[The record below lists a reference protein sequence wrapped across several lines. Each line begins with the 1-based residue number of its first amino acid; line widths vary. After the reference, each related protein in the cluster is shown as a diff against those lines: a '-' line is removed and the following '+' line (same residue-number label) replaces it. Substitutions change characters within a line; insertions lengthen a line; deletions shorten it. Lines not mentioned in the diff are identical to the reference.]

1 MANRNQQNFAMGEVA
16 PAYYSRTD
24 LAMYGAALRTLRNAY
39 VMRTGGVQNRP
50 GTLYKGTTK
59 NNGAARLVSCVF
71 SDEQNYLLEFTDE
84 RVRIWQDGALV
95 QAVIFG
101 AWSSPV
107 AYVAGLAV
115 TNGGATYYCYLA
127 HTSGATSE
135 PGTGVDWQD
144 YWTLLTNDVIEI
156 PVPYQD
162 TDLDDIVSV
171 VIAPGPSTGTMILV
185 HPSYAPRLLAQT
197 SDLNQAWNVSVAD
210 FTEGVI
216 AAPTGF
222 SASVG
227 GTGGFIYAVTAV
239 DADGNESVLSNTD
252 ETNNTATS
260 FTNCTLSWSS
270 VTGAVSYK
278 VYRTTYG
285 TFGLLGSSTT
295 TSFLDEF
302 PLGGSLDGPPLDAG
316 VFIGTGNYPS
326 TAAIYQ
332 QRLLLGATNLER
344 DRVWASVS
352 AQPLN
357 FTTSEPLEDSDSLN
371 WRQLARRGVKVQ
383 HLLGIAQR
391 LISFNNIGEF
401 IIQGGQS
408 GILTPGEVNPTEL
421 SYNGASN
428 LEPLPID
435 DTALYVQARGNQV
448 RNLVPANSDGYS
460 GTDVSRTAQHMLQ
473 RYTIVAWAFQEN
485 PNSII
490 WIVRSDGALLSL
502 TYERESGLIGWARHD
517 TDGVVESIAV
527 AEEGTE
533 DAVYVVVRRTIN
545 SVTKRYVERLD
556 DRLATNPVL
565 MDAAVTVSATDV
577 DALSVV
583 ASDGSVSGGGVST
596 ITLAFST
603 TSPFVAPAIGD
614 QISLTYSGDTATWTV
629 TSTSGGFALTSSAV
643 AAQTLALACISPTE
657 ITIAAANWA
666 KVGNWTAIGGL
677 THLLGE
683 TISAVNGGTV
693 VASPNNPA
701 YSAITVNAGGVADLN
716 VAITGSASVGL
727 PYTTDIQ
734 TLDIDAVG
742 TTVKDRGM
750 QVGGVIAWVE
760 DSGPFYA
767 GPEVPAGN
775 AITGLEAFVPRDTEG
790 YATTSAVTGVA
801 EVTLQATYNN
811 TGRVL
816 IRQVDPVPLTI
827 LSIAPTGFLNGGR

>member
-1 MANRNQQNFAMGEVA
+1 MNISQRNFGLGEIA
-16 PAYYSRTD
+16 PPYYSRTD
-24 LAMYGAALRTLRNAY
+24 LAAYGAALRTLRNAY
-39 VMRTGGVQNRP
+39 VMRTGGIQSRP
-50 GTLYKGTTK
+50 GMLYKGTTK
-59 NNGAARLVSCVF
+59 NNATARLIPCVF

-84 RVRIWQDGALV
+84 RVRIWKDGALV
-95 QAVIFG
+95 TVPSGALV

-107 AYVAGLAV
+107 AFVAGNAV

-127 HTSGATSE
+127 HNSGASTE
-135 PGTGVDWQD
+135 PGVGADWQD

-162 TDLDDIVSV
+162 TDLADIVSV
-171 VIAPGPSTGTMILV
+171 VIAPGPSSGQMILV
-185 HPSYAPRLLAQT
+185 HPSYAPRLLTQNSDTNQT
-197 SDLNQAWNVSVAD
+197 WNVNTATFAVSA
-210 FTEGVI
+210 I

-222 SASVG
+222 TASVG
-227 GTGGFIYAVTAV
+227 GTGGYIYAVTAV

-252 ETNNTATS
+252 ETSNTALS

-270 VTGAVSYK
+270 VTGAVSYN
-278 VYRTTYG
+278 VYRTTFG

-295 TSFLDEF
+295 TSFIDAF
-302 PLGGSLDGPPLDAG
+302 PLGGSVTGPPLGTG
-316 VFIGTGNYPS
+316 VFVGTGNYPS
-326 TAAIYQ
+326 TAAIHQ

-344 DRVWASVS
+344 DRVWASVT

-357 FTTSEPLEDSDSLN
+357 FTTRSPLEDSDSLN

-401 IIQGGQS
+401 IIQGGDS
-408 GILTPGEVNPTEL
+408 GILVPGEVNPVEL
-421 SYNGASN
+421 SFNGASN

-435 DTALYVQARGNQV
+435 DTAIYVQARGNQV

-460 GTDVSRTAQHMLQ
+460 GTDVSRTAQHLLQ
-473 RYTIVAWAFQEN
+473 QHTIVAWAFQEN
-485 PNSII
+485 PHSMI

-517 TDGVVESIAV
+517 TDGFVESVAV

-545 SVTKRYVERLD
+545 SVTKRYIERLEN
-556 DRLATNPVL
+556 RLATSPVL
-565 MDAAVTVSATDV
+565 MDSAVTFEQNDV
-577 DALSVV
+577 FSFDVI
-583 ASDGSVSGGGVST
+583 ASEGVVSGGVSS
-596 ITLAFST
+596 ITLTFDA
-603 TSPFVAPAIGD
+603 TSPFMCPGVGD

-629 TSTSGGFALTSSAV
+629 TDTLGGLLLESSDID
-643 AAQTLALACISPTE
+643 AQTLATACISPSEVTL
-657 ITIAAANWA
+657 APSNWSV
-666 KVGNWTAIGGL
+666 VGDWTAIGGL
-677 THLLGE
+677 SHLIGK
-683 TISAVNGGTV
+683 AVSV
-693 VASPNNPA
+693 VNAGYLLASPNNPA
-701 YSAITVNAGGVADLN
+701 YSTVTVNANGIADVGVSIA
-716 VAITGSASVGL
+716 ATASVGL

-734 TLDIDAVG
+734 TLDIDSVG

-750 QVGGVIAWVE
+750 QVGGVICWVE
-760 DSGPFYA
+760 DTGRFYA
-767 GPEVPAGN
+767 GPNVPTGDTL
-775 AITGLEAFVPRDTEG
+775 TGLEAFVPTNDEG
-790 YATTSAVTGVA
+790 YATVDTVTGVA

-811 TGRVL
+811 SGRVL